1 LNRRASLYGQFDVA
15 RMPVTGQTMT
25 VMVPRSLEFDERRDE
40 FEFPPWSIWFSHV
53 FMSGVGLG
61 VVFGAGACSGSG
73 SGDKPPSS

>member
-40 FEFPPWSIWFSHV
+40 FEFPPWSI
-53 FMSGVGLG
+53 
-61 VVFGAGACSGSG
+61 
-73 SGDKPPSS
+73 